1 MGSVCLWRAE
11 RERESVCVRV
21 CILVCARVHVHPD
34 VCDWVGFCVSC
45 MCHACA
51 TCSVCTYAYVFVW
64 RGASALAHVYEWDEY
79 ARPTTL
85 NQTQVKYPK
94 LPSPWQLGQQ
104 PASKK
109 PRTAAKAGQS
119 LGGAAAAAE
128 RRDVPPDFATGT
140 CAEATWWAPSKV
152 MPALGACP
160 IGHIRTCFPRKNGC
174 PRQGSV
180 CPSSL
185 ARLELCFGN
194 NPHHGHKPYTRNPEP

>member
-1 MGSVCLWRAE
+1 VFVARG
-11 RERESVCVRV
+11 ERESVCVCACVYFGVRPRPRAPRRLRLGRFL
-21 CILVCARVHVHPD
+21 CIMH
-34 VCDWVGFCVSC
+34 VSC
-45 MCHACA
+45 MC